1 VEIRIIAA
9 YAERNAL
16 SGELQHYCTT
26 DDGRVW
32 CYSDGRGWQ
41 VIAPMLPADAW
52 RPAGLSGENPLTDAP
67 APDDLRRELT
77 ALRELTEL
85 RNRLAE
91 VEAELAIAKQE
102 AERYRRMW
110 ERADDLALRW
120 RSAFNQLGQLT
131 DASVYQRT
139 RAAAAHG
146 ITLHET
152 R

>member
-9 YAERNAL
+9 YCERNAL

-41 VIAPMLPADAW
+41 VIAPMLPAEAW

-67 APDDLRRELT
+67 APDDLRRDLVE
-77 ALRELTEL
+77 ARNVADDLR
-85 RNRLAE
+85 AE
-91 VEAELAIAKQE
+91 VQTLQHEVAQ
-102 AERYRRMW
+102 YRRMW
-110 ERADDLALRW
+110 ERADEMTLRW

-131 DASVYQRT
+131 DATAYQRT
-139 RAAAAHG
+139 RAASAHG